1 MGIIQESDVGSVL
14 ADQAFMDQVVA
25 GLVENS
31 STMDSLADDIADK
44 LEEAFENNADLRQR
58 LVSAAIANDAFK
70 QKLVNRLVEELS

>member
-14 ADQAFMDQVVA
+14 ADQAFMDQVVS

-44 LEEAFENNADLRQR
+44 LEEAFENNADLRKR
-58 LVSAAIANDAFK
+58 LVSAAIANETFK